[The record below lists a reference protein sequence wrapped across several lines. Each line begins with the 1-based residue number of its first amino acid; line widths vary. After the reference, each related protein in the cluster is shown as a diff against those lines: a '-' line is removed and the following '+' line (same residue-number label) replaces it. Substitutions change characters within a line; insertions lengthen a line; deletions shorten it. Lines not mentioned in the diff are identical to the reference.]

1 MNALVSGGG
10 GFGNRRSH
18 PRIDVGQPMILI
30 SVSGRI
36 DGEMRDL
43 SRYGARVRLRNA
55 PPQRGRDVLLRWG
68 SHEIF
73 GHVVWSEGVD
83 AGIAFHK
90 PFADDELADTL
101 GDPLPVAM
109 PAERKLI

>member
-1 MNALVSGGG
+1 MNALASRGG
-10 GFGNRRSH
+10 GFGNRRLH

-30 SVSGRI
+30 SVSSRI

-43 SRYGARVRLRNA
+43 SRYGARVRLRNPA
-55 PPQRGRDVLLRWG
+55 PQRGRDVLLRWG

-73 GHVVWSEGVD
+73 GHVVWSEGAD

-90 PFADDELADTL
+90 PIAEDELADTL
-101 GDPLPVAM
+101 GGVLPVAM
-109 PAERKLI
+109 PAGRKVI